1 MNQFLI
7 PKNTL
12 LTSGEVIELSPEEAH
27 HLRDVQ
33 RRKENETI
41 QVTNGQKSFYAQIV
55 SITKNEVTVRLMN
68 EITIN
73 KNGSLEIAQSLLKG
87 DTIEWVLEKSV
98 ELGVDKIQLLTTS
111 RTISEESP
119 NKRVRWEKIIDAAV
133 KQCGTPSRPTLAS
146 TTSLENFIKNSSQDS
161 QAVKIIFFE
170 NGGASLKEVLK
181 NNQNTAPHV
190 TALIGPE
197 GGFSEAEVSLA
208 KAHGFIPVFL
218 GQRILRAETAAIVAA
233 SLIQYELGNL

>member
-7 PKNTL
+7 SENETL
-12 LTSGEVIELSPEEAH
+12 KSGDIFTLSPEESH
-27 HLRDVQ
+27 HVRDV
-33 RRKENETI
+33 RRHLINETI

-55 SITKNEVTVRLMN
+55 SITKHEVTIRLMH
-68 EITIN
+68 EIKIT
-73 KNGSLEIAQSLLKG
+73 KNGSLEIAQALLKG
-87 DTIEWVLEKSV
+87 DTIEWIFEKCV
-98 ELGVDKIQLLTTS
+98 ELGVDQLQPLTTS
-111 RTISEESP
+111 RTVSQESP
-119 NKRVRWEKIIDAAV
+119 NKRTRWEKIIDAAV

-146 TTSLENFIKNSSQDS
+146 TTSLENFIKNSSQDP
-161 QAVKIIFFE
+161 QTVKIIFFE

-181 NNQNTAPHV
+181 DNQNTTPHV

-197 GGFSEAEVSLA
+197 GGFSETEVHLA
-208 KAHGFIPVFL
+208 KTHGFIPVFL